1 LQQQPQQTKSLQ
13 RQIQEIPLPE
23 KGSDENTYS
32 NCVKVRTPSSPT
44 PSTPP
49 TCSKPPILRA
59 DKPTRYGN
67 IFSPLCLES
76 SPLDAYVC
84 PLFTPSINDEGHPSQ
99 IELDSFS
106 SCSKSSPTQEP
117 CQCVSSKTPA
127 WLTKQSEM
135 LRSSALG
142 VGLRKKAKKP
152 KVHLPCMDS
161 YANVTPTIDTTTD
174 SHTHVIK
181 INHIQFNP
189 TTNVMENPVQ
199 IITHDSLR

>member
-1 LQQQPQQTKSLQ
+1 MATS
-13 RQIQEIPLPE
+13 
-23 KGSDENTYS
+23 
-32 NCVKVRTPSSPT
+32 
-44 PSTPP
+44 
-49 TCSKPPILRA
+49 
-59 DKPTRYGN
+59 
-67 IFSPLCLES
+67 SPLCAW
-76 SPLDAYVC
+76 SPAPLMHMYVLC
-84 PLFTPSINDEGHPSQ
+84 LHHPLMMKDKHHN

-106 SCSKSSPTQEP
+106 SCSKSSPIHEP
-117 CQCVSSKTPA
+117 CRCVSSETPA

-181 INHIQFNP
+181 IHHIQFNP
-189 TTNVMENPVQ
+189 TTNVVENHVQ
-199 IITHDSLR
+199 VITHNSNET